1 MPAPHAADPAP
12 SRSSKK
18 DPARKTP
25 ANGVNKKPSPPAT
38 SPAPA
43 RARASDEAAPAKALR
58 KSPAVKPAPV
68 ARAAAVATIEP
79 SDEKSVAKSRAKR
92 PRAAAPRARAGGPPI
107 ALVGLLVA
115 MGAGGGVGGALF
127 FASNKP
133 STDVAIA
140 PVASSVPVA
149 ITPAPAAE
157 PAVAAA
163 QSPDATSS
171 TAAAISAAQRLLLS
185 GHEREA
191 LDLLSTC
198 APSPEVDKAREGI
211 LARCREVLAEEA
223 ARLRKLAR
231 QGKAPAPH
239 MANLR
244 QRLPDSLRG
253 EVDKL
258 ALALRQELAPI
269 PSADAEADVADVAP
283 RPTELSEPAEDEAAD
298 EPADEPAV
306 AARPA
311 PRPPEQPAPRP
322 AGPSRQPAP
331 TADEPSGDDEPFTP
345 PSPSPSAEEEGDA
358 VMIAAL
364 RELLHVQ
371 PRLRAGVADINY
383 AFDSDAERLDF
394 EMRGFDKA
402 EINAVHG
409 AASGHTASG
418 NDLELGAGSRATA
431 RLQHVLDLAGD
442 FDIEMNVWVG
452 HSSGRSNFIMIMGK
466 VGVRWGEQLVKLT
479 RSSMKPLGAEPDRM
493 AFREERDVNIKM
505 IRRGDELKVLLNGR
519 QVACKTF
526 EPEDLD
532 GKFAIVMGDL
542 RLVVTSL
549 RINGKVDGSKL

>member
-1 MPAPHAADPAP
+1 MPAPRAADAVP
-12 SRSSKK
+12 SRSPKK

-25 ANGVNKKPSPPAT
+25 ANGVNKKPSQPAT

-43 RARASDEAAPAKALR
+43 PAKAQVADEPAAKSPR
-58 KSPAVKPAPV
+58 KSPAAKPAK
-68 ARAAAVATIEP
+68 AAKAGAVATADSE
-79 SDEKSVAKSRAKR
+79 EKSVAKSRGATKR
-92 PRAAAPRARAGGPPI
+92 PRTAPRARAGGPPI

-127 FASNKP
+127 FANSK
-133 STDVAIA
+133 SSDDVAIA
-140 PVASSVPVA
+140 PVASSIPVA
-149 ITPAPAAE
+149 VAPAPA
-157 PAVAAA
+157 PVRVAAA
-163 QSPDATSS
+163 PSPDATA

-185 GHEREA
+185 GNEREA
-191 LDLLSTC
+191 LDLLASC

-211 LARCREVLAEEA
+211 LARCREVLVEEGN
-223 ARLRKLAR
+223 RLRRLTR
-231 QGKAPAPH
+231 QGKDPAPH

-269 PSADAEADVADVAP
+269 PTADAEDVAP
-283 RPTELSEPAEDEAAD
+283 TPTELSEPAPAEEEEAPAEE
-298 EPADEPAV
+298 EPAEEEPAV
-306 AARPA
+306 AERPA
-311 PRPPEQPAPRP
+311 PRPPERPAPKPP
-322 AGPSRQPAP
+322 AGPSRQPTP
-331 TADEPSGDDEPFTP
+331 PADEPTSDDEPFTP
-345 PSPSPSAEEEGDA
+345 PPPSAEEQGDA

-371 PRLRAGVADINY
+371 PRLRAGVADITY
-383 AFDSDAERLDF
+383 AFESDAERLDF

-418 NDLELGAGSRATA
+418 VDLELGAGSRATA

-442 FDIEMNVWVG
+442 FEIDMNVWVG
-452 HSSGRSNFIMIMGK
+452 HSSGRSNFMMIMGK

-479 RSSMKPLGAEPDRM
+479 RSSMKPLGPEPDRM

-526 EPEDLD
+526 EPSDLD

-542 RLVVTSL
+542 RLIVTSL